1 MSSIDLEFSD
11 INESN
16 HEAYGLKAL
25 FIPASSVGTP
35 TSTYALFGGRLNIIR
50 YLAEVYCTAYGKTD
64 EDMMNEYLEYIID

>member
-25 FIPASSVGTP
+25 FVPASSVGTP
-35 TSTYALFGGRLNIIR
+35 TSTYALFGGREDIIK
-50 YLAEVYCTAYGKTD
+50 YLAEVYCTAYGETLD
-64 EDMMNEYLEYIID
+64 DMVAEYIDYIID